1 MCTSVVIHIKKKN
14 IPVSVKN
21 ECSYD
26 AGGFRQK
33 MVKIQKIG

>member
-1 MCTSVVIHIKKKN
+1 MCTSVVIHIKKN

-33 MVKIQKIG
+33 MVKIQKIY